1 MSWSVIKYP
10 ILGLFL
16 ATQVQPALA
25 RSGSPT
31 AGAPLQIVLDSS
43 ELSSRAP
50 AQRRDLLFMR
60 VYGRALAP
68 YGYVQF
74 CERNMHACLSPLER
88 RNRVA
93 ATPAN
98 LSELDAVNRLV
109 NRRIIPMTDQ
119 DLYGKL
125 EHWTLP
131 GTSRKGDCED
141 YVLLKRRML
150 MRRGWP
156 ASALSITVVR
166 DEHGDGH
173 AILTARTSAGDFILD
188 NKTDDIR
195 LWSRTSYKFVMRQ
208 SYIDPNVWVSL
219 DSMEA
224 TSVLPLAG
232 VRSK

>member
-1 MSWSVIKYP
+1 MFKSATKAVV
-10 ILGLFL
+10 LGLL
-16 ATQVQPALA
+16 LSIQV
-25 RSGSPT
+25 PT
-31 AGAPLQIVLDSS
+31 ASAHGGRLSTPAPIPIVLDTNA
-43 ELSSRAP
+43 LSLKSPAP
-50 AQRRDLLFMR
+50 KPDALFMR

-74 CERNMHACLSPLER
+74 CERHMDACRTNSER

-93 ATPAN
+93 GTPAN
-98 LSELDAVNRLV
+98 LSELDAINRMV

-119 DLYGKL
+119 AIYGKV

-131 GTSRKGDCED
+131 GASRKGDCED

-166 DEHGDGH
+166 DEYGDGH

-195 LWSRTSYKFVMRQ
+195 LWSKTSYKFVMRQ

>member
-1 MSWSVIKYP
+1 MFRSITKATV
-10 ILGLFL
+10 LGLFL
-16 ATQVQPALA
+16 SIQVQSASAHSDRARTSAPIPIMLDTKAL
-25 RSGSPT
+25 S
-31 AGAPLQIVLDSS
+31 LQPSAQT
-43 ELSSRAP
+43 RAV
-50 AQRRDLLFMR
+50 LFMR

-74 CERNMHACLSPLER
+74 CERNMDACRSTSER

-93 ATPAN
+93 GTPAN
-98 LSELDAVNRLV
+98 LSELDAINRMV

-119 DLYGKL
+119 AIYGKL

-131 GTSRKGDCED
+131 GASRKGDCED
-141 YVLLKRRML
+141 YVLLKRRIL

-166 DEHGDGH
+166 DEYGDGH
-173 AILTARTSAGDFILD
+173 AILTARTSSGDFILD

-195 LWSRTSYKFVMRQ
+195 LWSKTSYKFVMRQ

-224 TSVLPLAG
+224 TSLLPLAG